1 MLLLAGIRMAQD
13 VHPFRVGRHD
23 PVLYS
28 VMDHLD
34 EVPSSVRAA
43 VQVAELGGAAD
54 FLSSRGARDISRTG
68 RQRLEDRIEV
78 PNSRY
83 RSADHHAITALQPPD
98 AATCSD
104 IYVMDSLRGELL
116 GAMNIVDIIRITA
129 IDQDVAA
136 LEVRGEIG
144 DRLVDD
150 PRRDH

>member
-78 PNSRY
+78 PNSRH

-98 AATCSD
+98 ATTCSD
-104 IYVMDSLRGELL
+104 IDVMDSLRRERFCP
-116 GAMNIVDIIRITA
+116 ANVVNVVRVATVDEN
-129 IDQDVAA
+129 VAT
-136 LEVRGEIG
+136 LEV
-144 DRLVDD
+144 
-150 PRRDH
+150 